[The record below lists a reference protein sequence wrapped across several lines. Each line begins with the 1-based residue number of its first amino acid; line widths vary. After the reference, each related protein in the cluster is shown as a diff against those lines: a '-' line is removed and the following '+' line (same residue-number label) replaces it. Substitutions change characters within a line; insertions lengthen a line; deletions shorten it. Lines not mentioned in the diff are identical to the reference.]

1 MLGEI
6 VLPDFE
12 VPEGFQLHES
22 DKVARLDRA
31 AEALPIYSIA
41 QRHLRGRVE
50 REWLIENLFP
60 RRAVV
65 ILSGWSSVGKTHV
78 ANDLMYSVA
87 FDEPFAGFEI
97 KRRCG
102 AMLFA
107 AEGEDDVI
115 PRWDALEFAKI
126 RPWFEHRDLPVDSY
140 YPLYWTDVVPKLTA
154 PDAFDQY
161 SRAIQNAINTQR
173 VALGVNAVGI
183 GLVVIDTMAAAATL
197 LDDAHNSAGPN
208 QTIFDLL
215 HRLAKAFDVCVV
227 VVDHL
232 GKDLTK
238 GTRGSTAK
246 EASADV
252 VLRITGSVS
261 EDGVVSNT
269 AMTVAKLRGG
279 AMGRKLYFNLK
290 TVKLPPAAGK
300 RVEGVVVQWSDIMPV
315 VGQNKRH
322 GQLMKAIDEAILEK
336 FQWVRLDRNMNFKA
350 ADSRLIWA
358 KFKLSAAAT
367 VETGTARDDSIRKN
381 FNRAMKDSSEKAI
394 IGQKTMSDQSVLVWR
409 TEFKFPDTSKQ
420 SD

>member
-1 MLGEI
+1 
-6 VLPDFE
+6 VADFE
-12 VPEGFQLHES
+12 DEDNV
-22 DKVARLDRA
+22 KVKRLDRSVN
-31 AEALPIYSIA
+31 ELPIYSIA

-50 REWLIENLFP
+50 RQWLIENLFP
-60 RRAVV
+60 RRSVV

-78 ANDLMYSVA
+78 ANDLMFSVA

-107 AEGEDDVI
+107 AEGEDDVV

-126 RPWFEHRDLPVDSY
+126 RPWFEHRDLPEDSY
-140 YPLYWTDVVPKLTA
+140 YPLYWTDIVPKLTA
-154 PDAFDQY
+154 PDAFEQY
-161 SRAIQNAINTQR
+161 SKAIQGAMNMQR
-173 VALGVNAVGI
+173 VALGVNYCGL
-183 GLVVIDTMAAAATL
+183 GLVVIDTMAAASTL
-197 LDDAHNSAGPN
+197 LDDAHNAAGPN

-215 HRLAKAFDVCVV
+215 HRLAKAFDICVV

-261 EDGVVSNT
+261 EDGIVSNT
-269 AMTVAKLRGG
+269 AMTVSKLRGG
-279 AMGRKLYFNLK
+279 AMGRKLAFNLK
-290 TVKLPPAAGK
+290 PVKLPAVNG
-300 RVEGVVVQWSDIMPV
+300 RREEGVIVQWSNIPPV

-322 GQLMKAIDEAILEK
+322 GLLMKAIDEAILEK
-336 FQWVRLDRNMNFKA
+336 FQWVRLDRNANFKA
-350 ADSRLIWA
+350 ADSRLIWD

-367 VETGTARDDSIRKN
+367 AETGTAREDTIRKS

-394 IGQKTMSDQSVLVWR
+394 IGQKMMSDQSVVVWR
-409 TEFKFPDTSKQ
+409 TDFKFPDTSKL